1 MATLGLNIDF
11 RSSEQFR
18 ELLVGDHQ
26 KYGAIIR
33 EAGIQPG

>member
-1 MATLGLNIDF
+1 METLGLNVEF

-18 ELLVGDHQ
+18 GLIAGDHV
-26 KYGAIIR
+26 KYGAIVR